1 MEVRIKLKSEVIQM
15 LKDWR
20 DERLSH
26 YQSRLAEE
34 IDEGVKHALTAQ
46 YKIMKIADYGYLAQ
60 MYLSYQEI
68 EGRYKND

>member
-1 MEVRIKLKSEVIQM
+1 MEVRIKLNSEVIQM

-20 DERLSH
+20 DERLAH
-26 YQSRLAEE
+26 YQARLAEE
-34 IDEGVKHALTAQ
+34 SHEGIKQALTAQ

-68 EGRYKND
+68 EGRYRND